1 MTHTVCVHCI
11 VSFMQ
16 SSTATCSYVSI
27 HTIVGLLP
35 KVQWTVM
42 HFRPASQPPVESPLC
57 TEFHFTP
64 AFLFPSQVLIPL
76 TRCNSHKETIQGQ
89 LKVRHPGLYTL
100 IFDNSFSRFGTYSH
114 LLLFIGGGFTVQRT
128 SRTALVCVFC
138 VYVCV
143 RLGFEPAFTAAA
155 QDFGRL

>member
-1 MTHTVCVHCI
+1 MQLCVNTHTGRAANDGSVDWV
-11 VSFMQ
+11 
-16 SSTATCSYVSI
+16 
-27 HTIVGLLP
+27 
-35 KVQWTVM
+35 VM

-57 TEFHFTP
+57 TEFHFTT

-100 IFDNSFSRFGTYSH
+100 IFDNSYSRFGTYSH
-114 LLLFIGGGFTVQRT
+114 LLIFIGGGFTVQRT

-143 RLGFEPAFTAAA
+143 RLGFESALTAVA